1 MLSVWCS
8 SPSTLKR
15 FLSQNIY
22 LVCFL
27 TCNSPPMTF
36 TFDLLLVE
44 WHLYAAEWIHTHTNT
59 QTGEIIKTTGFAD
72 ESTDFWGTGYV
83 NLTLGVGEGN
93 HLGLSRSA
101 AVTGA
106 ATHTGNTHFRLPET
120 LYKPNAFR
128 INLIFRLISI
138 LNKYYAKKK
147 NLRNVLRYL
156 MRFCVPSDDVVKV
169 TVINIRLYLKI

>member
-1 MLSVWCS
+1 MQLHE
-8 SPSTLKR
+8 STHQY
-15 FLSQNIY
+15 S
-22 LVCFL
+22 
-27 TCNSPPMTF
+27 
-36 TFDLLLVE
+36 
-44 WHLYAAEWIHTHTNT
+44 
-59 QTGEIIKTTGFAD
+59 GEIIKTTG
-72 ESTDFWGTGYV
+72 FWGTGYV

-93 HLGLSRSA
+93 HLGSSRSA

-120 LYKPNAFR
+120 LYKPNASR

-147 NLRNVLRYL
+147 NLKHVLRYL

-169 TVINIRLYLKI
+169 ILDYIKKYRFTVICCSLHT

>member
-1 MLSVWCS
+1 MIISYWWLYAWCS

-27 TCNSPPMTF
+27 TCNSPQMTF
-36 TFDLLLVE
+36 TLDLLLVSDICMQTE
-44 WHLYAAEWIHTHTNT
+44 WSTPHINT

-120 LYKPNAFR
+120 LYKPNASR

-147 NLRNVLRYL
+147 KNKHVLRYYL
-156 MRFCVPSDDVVKV
+156 MRFCVPDDDVVKV
-169 TVINIRLYLKI
+169 TVI